1 MEVCMDKYI
10 SLLKTW
16 NGEFE
21 DLSFIL
27 YDMLKEENESNRIQ
41 YFQLICENIGDIDSD
56 ESRKIKTYFEEGEI
70 EKLKKLYGKYI
81 DETINSV
88 RKKVTYEKLGV
99 SDFYYLLWKMVFENS
114 ILVSEKEKAFG
125 LLWILAD
132 NGIPYYELAEPL
144 TMDNDEYK
152 KIVEANRKSL
162 DRIIYI
168 LSVPFDQK
176 TEVTS
181 LILKEIEN
189 KDYKVQTVLLSQAFD
204 IHSKK
209 EIRNLKKFLDV
220 VKEEEVK

>member
-1 MEVCMDKYI
+1 MDKYI